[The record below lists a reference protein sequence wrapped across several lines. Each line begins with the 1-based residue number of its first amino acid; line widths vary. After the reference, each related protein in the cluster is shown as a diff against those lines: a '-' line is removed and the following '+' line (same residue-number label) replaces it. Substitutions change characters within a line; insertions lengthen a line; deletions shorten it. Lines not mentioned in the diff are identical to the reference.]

1 MRRIRNANGVLALTA
16 VVLLQCLTVACQDRA
31 TLAELEKCRVEATAE
46 KQNDA
51 LVRRIFDEL
60 NRRNDGIY
68 QELYAP
74 EYGWHFPSNNPK
86 ALNREEEAGFVKLLW
101 AGFPD
106 IHWDAKEIIA
116 RDDTIVARFMVR
128 GTHKGEYQGLLPT
141 GNTFEAGGVW
151 TGRIKNGKVVEAR
164 EEFDVLGWMQQLGM
178 ELKPKQPKE
187 K

>member
-1 MRRIRNANGVLALTA
+1 MRRILKEKAVLALTN
-16 VVLLQCLTVACQDRA
+16 A
-31 TLAELEKCRVEATAE
+31 TLAELEKFRGQAAVEE
-46 KQNDA
+46 QNRA

-60 NRRNDGIY
+60 NRRNDGVY

-86 ALNREEEAGFVKLLW
+86 AQNREEEAGFVNLLW

-106 IHWDAKEIIA
+106 IRWDVKDMIA
-116 RDDTIVARFMVR
+116 RDDTIVARFVAR

-141 GNTFEAGGVW
+141 GNTFEVGCVW

-164 EEFDVLGWMQQLGM
+164 EEADVLGWMQQLGM
-178 ELKPKQPKE
+178 ELKPKQPQK

>member
-1 MRRIRNANGVLALTA
+1 MRRIREESRVLALGA
-16 VVLLQCLTVACQDRA
+16 LVLLLCFTVACQDKA
-31 TLAELEKCRVEATAE
+31 TVAELEKCKVQAAVEE
-46 KQNDA
+46 QNGA

-60 NRRNDGIY
+60 NRRHDGIY

-86 ALNREEEAGFVKLLW
+86 ALNREEEAGFVKLVW

-106 IHWDAKEIIA
+106 IHWDVKEVIA
-116 RDDTIVARFMVR
+116 RDDTIVARFIAR
-128 GTHKGEYQGLLPT
+128 GTHKGRFQGLLPT
-141 GNTFEAGGVW
+141 GNTFETGGVW

-164 EEFDVLGWMQQLGM
+164 EESDVLGWMQQLGM
-178 ELKPKQPKE
+178 ELKPKEPQK